1 MAGKIVADG
10 GGCGPSEERRVFLIE
25 ALETCDVLQRVLAPF
40 AVQGVR
46 IAAADLTQCGGRAVI
61 RIEVANMAAGRAET
75 LAERL
80 RGMPAILGVGMVW
93 RAGRSVAEGS
103 QTFL

>member
-10 GGCGPSEERRVFLIE
+10 AGYVTPDNRRIFLIE
-25 ALETCDVLQRVLAPF
+25 ARDASDVLQRVLAPF

-46 IAAADLTQCGGRAVI
+46 IAAADLTERGGKVAI
-61 RIEVANMAAGRAET
+61 RVEVADMTAVRADT
-75 LAERL
+75 LVQRL
-80 RGMPAILGVGMVW
+80 RGMPVVLGVGMVW
-93 RAGRSVAEGS
+93 RAGRSVAGAS